1 MDKYTNIAKFC
12 NIGSVKFDT
21 WVASNTDKM
30 AEMESILARN
40 ASARNSGESDLDYI
54 EKYID
59 RGLFAQVD
67 FKGGSRKKRFHRK
80 LSHRNRTAHRK
91 RKRSQRKRSQRKR
104 A

>member
-1 MDKYTNIAKFC
+1 MAYPNIMKFH
-12 NIGSVKFDT
+12 NIGSDKFDK
-21 WVASNTDKM
+21 WVVDNNGSSAIM

-40 ASARNSGESDLDYI
+40 ASARKEGESDLEYITNYI
-54 EKYID
+54 EQ
-59 RGLFAQVD
+59 GLFTQLG

-91 RKRSQRKRSQRKR
+91 RKRSQRKR